1 MATTE
6 ADSCTS
12 GSKLESI
19 SAMPIYKDKSHE
31 QLRWEDYQ
39 LGDKGGHLSIQSTGL
54 TGFSLYQSAANP
66 FSTTTPNS
74 NLFVPKS
81 SPLSS
86 GFGTSAAPA
95 FSLPAFGSS
104 TSAAEPSIFG
114 STPCP
119 FGANSS
125 STPSFGQSLSLF
137 NTAPA
142 QATSSPFGRNIFG
155 NTQSSP
161 LFSSAA
167 PTATT
172 AQTGSAFGQFTCPFG
187 QTTPSFSQSSLFNS
201 PSWLVVSIFSSIAA
215 LVALQAYLV
224 RITLDS

>member
-167 PTATT
+167 PTRL
-172 AQTGSAFGQFTCPFG
+172 QPHR
-187 QTTPSFSQSSLFNS
+187 
-201 PSWLVVSIFSSIAA
+201 LV
-215 LVALQAYLV
+215 LL
-224 RITLDS
+224 LDSLPALLGRLHLLLVNQACSIHLPGLL